1 MIYGNDTKIT
11 LHRQFP
17 HIGGLCNTVMQYSD
31 SLQPFKGK
39 NNLQIIHVNLGLVD
53 HWILLSTIGCVEG
66 EVELYDSLQLSPN
79 LDTQTVIARYLRSQ
93 VHVIRIR
100 VANVALQ
107 KGSSDCELYVIAMM
121 TSLAYDDDP
130 ITQLYSQ
137 QELRVHL
144 KQCFERGTL
153 EPFPVSK
160 TRRVKDRTA

>member
-1 MIYGNDTKIT
+1 M
-11 LHRQFP
+11 
-17 HIGGLCNTVMQYSD
+17 
-31 SLQPFKGK
+31 
-39 NNLQIIHVNLGLVD
+39 
-53 HWILLSTIGCVEG
+53 
-66 EVELYDSLQLSPN
+66 
-79 LDTQTVIARYLRSQ
+79 IARYLRSQ

-107 KGSSDCELYVIAMM
+107 KGSSDCGLYVIAMM

-153 EPFPVSK
+153 EPFPISK
-160 TRRVKDRTA
+160 T